1 MIQDDGGPPDDEL
14 FVRYVRTGEKAPFET
29 LFRRYAPRLTGLF
42 VRSGAADMAGDLV
55 QKTFLHV
62 HRARN
67 DYQEGRP
74 FRPWIYT
81 IALNVRR
88 EEARRRAR
96 SREVSVEPERVREP
110 SVDPSTSSSTDRL
123 VQRALDQL
131 SDAAREVVV
140 LHWYDGMSFP
150 EIAKMLGATVSAVK
164 VRAHRAY
171 EQLRKILGPESD
183 GS

>member
-1 MIQDDGGPPDDEL
+1 MGESGEPTDEDL
-14 FVRYVRTGEKAPFET
+14 FARYAQTGDKAAFEV
-29 LFRRYAPRLTGLF
+29 LFRRYAPRLQGLF
-42 VRSGAADMAGDLV
+42 VRSGAGDLAGDLV

-62 HRARN
+62 HRARR
-67 DYQEGRP
+67 DYQVGRP
-74 FRPWIYT
+74 FRPWLYT

-88 EEARRRAR
+88 EEARRRSR
-96 SREVSVEPERVREP
+96 SREVAVAPEKVREP
-110 SVDPSTSSSTDRL
+110 AVDPTASSTTDRL

-131 SDAAREVVV
+131 SDTAREVVV

-171 EQLRKILGPESD
+171 EQLRKLLGPDADE
-183 GS
+183 

>member
-1 MIQDDGGPPDDEL
+1 VAAPEEPSDEAL
-14 FVRYVRTGEKAPFET
+14 FGAYVRQADRAAFEA
-29 LFRRYAPRLTGLF
+29 LFRRYAPRLSGLF
-42 VRSGAADMAGDLV
+42 VRSGAGDLAGDLV
-55 QKTFLHV
+55 QKTFLHL
-62 HRARN
+62 HRARA

-96 SREVSVEPERVREP
+96 SREVHVEPERVREP
-110 SVDPSTSSSTDRL
+110 SVDPVASTTTDRL

-150 EIAKMLGATVSAVK
+150 EIAQMLGASVSAVK

-171 EQLRKILGPESD
+171 EQLRKILRPE
-183 GS
+183 GEEP